1 MILKTCFKQYFILR
15 NQKERS
21 SSRTDYFALTAI
33 ENTVPIKEARASSV
47 TQPIPVPTQ
56 VENYEKM
63 QGSRDRAK
71 SLGGPLTVSPGS
83 SPNDGIRIYFV

>member
-1 MILKTCFKQYFILR
+1 M
-15 NQKERS
+15 
-21 SSRTDYFALTAI
+21 
-33 ENTVPIKEARASSV
+33 KEARASSV